1 MRQPR
6 RADFSKPVKRRWRV
20 PPPLLRDADAPGPE
34 GLLILSEIP
43 GELGL
48 VLWRSLRSVILWA
61 ETDPPLRRGLFDE
74 DAADRR
80 QVEILST
87 VPATAQPLREALEDL
102 LPILDK
108 PERADPEF
116 AGIACTRIA
125 AWADSQGAPLTALEF
140 LQAGSLCCP
149 ANPGFALAVGRS
161 ARDLAQYG
169 RAESWLYRAIGLAR
183 QARDWNC
190 YVRAYLQHGTMLFRR
205 GAIPAARRSIVKA
218 LRRSRRQGYRQGEAW
233 ALHDLF
239 VLEGNGGDP
248 AKAIGYARQA
258 FEVLGPNHANLP
270 RLAHDIAYFW
280 LEQGEYR
287 HALPVFLATLE
298 TIIPVARPSVL
309 GSVSRAAAGVDDGA
323 MFEWARD
330 ELVKYGPGPGVA
342 EAWVDIARGA
352 LALNRFEEARQAAGL
367 AEATAR
373 ARKEG
378 RIIFLAESVME
389 QIQSEKRAAEALEAG
404 RKATVASQEND
415 YLARELLRSLQHYT
429 PPEATAPAGA
439 VAAGL

>member
-6 RADFSKPVKRRWRV
+6 RADFAKPVKRRWRV
-20 PPPLLRDADAPGPE
+20 PPPLLRDAEAPGPE
-34 GLLILSEIP
+34 GLLVLNEVP

-48 VLWRSLRSVILWA
+48 VLWRSLRSVLLWA
-61 ETDPPLRRGLFDE
+61 ETDPPARHRLFDE
-74 DAADRR
+74 EAADRR
-80 QVEILST
+80 QIEILST
-87 VPATAQPLREALEDL
+87 VPATAQGLREALEDL

-116 AGIACTRIA
+116 AGIACTRVA
-125 AWADSQGAPLTALEF
+125 SWADSQGAPLTALEF
-140 LQAGSLCCP
+140 LQAASLCCP
-149 ANPGFALAVGRS
+149 ANPGLALAVGRS

-239 VLEGNGGDP
+239 VLEGNGGDSK
-248 AKAIGYARQA
+248 KAIGYARQA

-280 LEQGEYR
+280 LEQGEYQ
-287 HALPVFLATLE
+287 HALPVFLATL
-298 TIIPVARPSVL
+298 PQVDANVRPAGL
-309 GSVSRAAAGVDDGA
+309 GSISRAAAGAGDVPL
-323 MFEWARD
+323 FEWSRD
-330 ELVKYGPGPGVA
+330 EIVKYGPGPWIA
-342 EAWVDIARGA
+342 EAWVDVARAA
-352 LALNRFEEARQAAGL
+352 LALNRYDEARQAAGL

-378 RIIFLAESVME
+378 KIIFLAESVME
-389 QIQSEKRAAEALEAG
+389 QIQAERKAAMALEASRTAAAG
-404 RKATVASQEND
+404 ATQEDD
-415 YLARELLRSLQHYT
+415 YLARELLRSLQEYSPRHA
-429 PPEATAPAGA
+429 EVAGTS
-439 VAAGL
+439 GR

>member
-6 RADFSKPVKRRWRV
+6 RADFAKPVKRRWRV

-34 GLLILSEIP
+34 GLLILNEIQ
-43 GELGL
+43 GELGV
-48 VLWRSLRSVILWA
+48 VLWRSLRSVLLWA
-61 ETDPPLRRGLFDE
+61 EADPSSRLKLFE
-74 DAADRR
+74 DGAADRR

-87 VPATAQPLREALEDL
+87 VPADAQPLREALEDL
-102 LPILDK
+102 LPVLDK

-125 AWADSQGAPLTALEF
+125 AWADSQGARLTALEF
-140 LQAGSLCCP
+140 LQAGALCCP

-239 VLEGNGGDP
+239 VLEGNGGD
-248 AKAIGYARQA
+248 ASKALGYASQA
-258 FEVLGPNHANLP
+258 LEVLGPNHANLP

-298 TIIPVARPSVL
+298 AISPEARPSVL
-309 GSVSRAAAGVDDGA
+309 GSVSRAAAGVGDTSV
-323 MFEWARD
+323 FEWSR
-330 ELVKYGPGPGVA
+330 EEIVKYGPGPGVA
-342 EAWVDIARGA
+342 EAWVDVARGA
-352 LALNRFEEARQAAGL
+352 LALNYYDDARQAAGL

-378 RIIFLAESVME
+378 RIIFLAESVMD
-389 QIQSEKRAAEALEAG
+389 QIQAERKAAESLAAS
-404 RKATVASQEND
+404 RKERTESREND
-415 YLARELLRSLQHYT
+415 VLARELLRSLQHYA
-429 PPEATAPAGA
+429 PPHEEVVSATVGAGQ
-439 VAAGL
+439 

>member
-1 MRQPR
+1 
-6 RADFSKPVKRRWRV
+6 VKRRWRV

-34 GLLILSEIP
+34 GLLILNEVH

-48 VLWRSLRSVILWA
+48 VLWRSLRSVLLWA
-61 ETDPPLRRGLFDE
+61 ETDAPSRLRLFDE
-74 DAADRR
+74 GAADRR

-87 VPATAQPLREALEDL
+87 VPADARPLREALEDL

-125 AWADSQGAPLTALEF
+125 AWADSQGAPQTALEF
-140 LQAGSLCCP
+140 LQAGALCCP
-149 ANPGFALAVGRS
+149 ANPSFALAVGRS
-161 ARDLAQYG
+161 ARDLAQYA
-169 RAESWLYRAIGLAR
+169 RAESWLYRAIGLSR
-183 QARDWNC
+183 QSRDWNC
-190 YVRAYLQHGTMLFRR
+190 YIRSYLQHGTMLFRR

-248 AKAIGYARQA
+248 TRALGYAREA
-258 FEVLGPNHANLP
+258 LEVLGPNHANLP

-298 TIIPVARPSVL
+298 TIVPVARPAVL
-309 GSVSRAAAGVDDGA
+309 GSVSRAAAGVGDPSV
-323 MFEWARD
+323 FEWARD
-330 ELVKYGPGPGVA
+330 EIVQYGPGPGVA

-352 LALNRFEEARQAAGL
+352 LALNRFEEARHAAGL

-378 RIIFLAESVME
+378 RIIFLSESIME
-389 QIQSEKRAAEALEAG
+389 QIQAEKRAADSLAAS
-404 RKATVASQEND
+404 RSAAAPSQEND
-415 YLARELLRSLQHYT
+415 HLARELLRSLQLHS
-429 PPEATAPAGA
+429 PSEAETAVSA
-439 VAAGL
+439 VGDRG